1 MKLFPAIDIKN
12 GQCVRLRQGQFHN
25 VEVYSQ
31 VPVRIAKNFQESG
44 AAFIHIVDL
53 DGALAGHSVNE
64 DVIKAIVENVSI
76 PVEVG
81 GGIRTLNQIKSW
93 RGEGDYRHKCGREP
107 TFCQGGS

>member
-53 DGALAGHSVNE
+53 DGATSALS
-64 DVIKAIVENVSI
+64 KVESLFQWNVVRI
-76 PVEVG
+76 LG
-81 GGIRTLNQIKSW
+81 FWLI
-93 RGEGDYRHKCGREP
+93 
-107 TFCQGGS
+107 